1 VPSGLST
8 PGFGRW
14 RQLLEANMDRDLNT
28 NTAAPADEDAPEA
41 KWIAWGM
48 WSGISLVMVLLAVLV
63 AGMDTGLLLGWALG
77 VIIAAML
84 MLFRR

>member
-1 VPSGLST
+1 
-8 PGFGRW
+8 
-14 RQLLEANMDRDLNT
+14 MDRDLNT
-28 NTAAPADEDAPEA
+28 NTASPADEDTPEA